1 MWIPK
6 IPFFNKQEDK
16 TGYRRPA
23 PTVFPKLDSVQIA
36 ALYKGA
42 RMGGDFFDVV
52 TTASRL
58 VFLMLDIAGK
68 REKALHIA
76 AHVQDKFRVSTPQV
90 FAKTE
95 VNEAEA
101 ATELLLEVNRT
112 IIGAVGGTHFSAG
125 FLGCYSLELGTL
137 CYINAGHTP
146 ALLKDSSGVSMLEAN
161 GLPLGLFSHATHDA
175 QMCVLEPGAALMLVS
190 RGIVECKHRRR
201 EFGIASM
208 REVLAGTKSTNPQ
221 EVCSAALAAVEEF
234 TDGAA
239 EKNDLT
245 TLTLIRPARTA
256 QVNTASAN

>member
-6 IPFFNKQEDK
+6 IPFFNKQEK
-16 TGYRRPA
+16 TGYRRPE

-42 RMGGDFFDVV
+42 RTGGDFYDVV
-52 TTASRL
+52 TTPTRL
-58 VFLMLDIAGK
+58 VFLMLDIAGQ
-68 REKALHIA
+68 RETALHIA
-76 AHVQDKFRVSTPQV
+76 AHVQDKFRVSAPKV

-112 IIGAVGGTHFSAG
+112 IISAVGGTHFSAG
-125 FLGCYSLELGTL
+125 FLGCYAFDLGTL

-146 ALLKDSSGVSMLEAN
+146 ALLKDSSGVTMLEAS

-208 REVLAGTKSTNPQ
+208 KELLAGTKSTNPQ

-234 TDGAA
+234 TDRAP
-239 EKNDLT
+239 EKNDMT
-245 TLTLIRPARTA
+245 TLTLIRPATTR
-256 QVNTASAN
+256 VNAVAAS